1 MILRLAP
8 RARTDLADIW
18 HYSAVTWS
26 PDQADDYLDALRDRL
41 VQLAHNPLLGLATP
55 ELARDLY
62 RFPHAS
68 HVIYYRIV
76 QEGIEI
82 ARILHQRMDAGRH
95 L

>member
-8 RARTDLADIW
+8 RARADLVNIW
-18 HYSAVTWS
+18 HYGATTWS
-26 PDQADDYLDALRDRL
+26 PDQADDYLDTLRDL
-41 VQLAHNPLLGLATP
+41 LIQLTRNPHLGLPAP
-55 ELARDLY
+55 ELHPDLY

-68 HVIYYRIV
+68 HTVYYRIV
-76 QEGIEI
+76 DGGIEV